1 MHVSLDIL
9 VLFVYMNKNQEVL
22 TKDAIMFRVF
32 AGLRSVTLLNK
43 RLRRRCFPVNFAKFV
58 KTPFLQDT
66 SGRLLL
72 YHA

>member
-43 RLRRRCFPVNFAKFV
+43 RLRPRFFPVNFAKLV
-58 KTPFLQDT
+58 KTPFL
-66 SGRLLL
+66 
-72 YHA
+72 

>member
-43 RLRRRCFPVNFAKFV
+43 RLRPRCFPVNFAKFV